1 MTMSEEARYRLDEAN
16 EIFAKKINH
25 RVWELLDKGDRAPAE
40 DEEMIHAAHAS
51 LYHWLSAGTA
61 VHHQRGEWLVA
72 RVYTV
77 LGISSEALRHAERC
91 LVLTHDN
98 PQLMADFDRAYA
110 YESVARAQAL
120 AGNRQAAETYRE
132 LARAAGEQIADKE
145 DRQIFTT
152 DLKGGDWYGL

>member
-1 MTMSEEARYRLDEAN
+1 MNEEPRYLLDEAN
-16 EIFAKKINH
+16 RIFARTINQ
-25 RVWELLDKGDRAPAE
+25 RVWELLGKGDRAPAE

-61 VHHQRGEWLVA
+61 VHHQRGDWLVA

-77 LGISSEALRHAERC
+77 LGIPLEALKYAERC
-91 LVLTHDN
+91 LALTN
-98 PQLMADFDRAYA
+98 EYPELMADFDRAYA

-120 AGNRQAAETYRE
+120 AGNRQAAKTYRE
-132 LARAAGEQIADKE
+132 SARVAGEQIADQE
-145 DRQIFTT
+145 DRQIFTA